1 MMPPGRLSQCDRE
14 NATVTDD
21 QHIPGPAG
29 PGPEGPGGPEGLA
42 GEPAGEPE
50 GGRQALRLWGG
61 RFAGGPADALARLSV
76 SVQFDWRLAPY
87 DLLAS
92 AAHARV
98 LHQAGLLDDTELR
111 RMLAALEDLGRACRE
126 GTFRPD
132 LSDEDVHTALERGL
146 LERLGSLGGKLR
158 AGRSRNDQVATDLRL
173 YLRDNARAIVA
184 RLTEL
189 EDALMGQAQEHLHT
203 PVPGLT
209 HLQHAQP
216 VLLAH
221 QLLAHVQ
228 AFARDA
234 SRLRDW
240 DRRAAVCPLGAGAL
254 AGSSLPLD
262 PEAVAAELGF
272 DSAFDNS
279 MDAVSDR
286 DFAAE
291 FCFAAAL
298 LGVHLSRLGEEIVIW
313 SSHEFGWAQVDD
325 AYATGSSI
333 MPQKKNP
340 DVAELARGKAGRLIG
355 GLTGLLTT
363 LKGLPLTYNRDLQED
378 KEPVFDA
385 VDTLLTVLPA
395 MAGMIATL
403 RFNTARLAQTAPAG
417 YALATDLA
425 ELLVRRGTPFRQA
438 HEVVGHLVV
447 WCQVHDC
454 ELDQVADDDLAKI
467 SPLLTPDIREV
478 LNVPGALA
486 ARSSRGGTAPSAV
499 TAQLGRLRV
508 TIDDQAE
515 WAAG

>member
-1 MMPPGRLSQCDRE
+1 MADNEANPP
-14 NATVTDD
+14 APV
-21 QHIPGPAG
+21 
-29 PGPEGPGGPEGLA
+29 
-42 GEPAGEPE
+42 
-50 GGRQALRLWGG
+50 RLWGG
-61 RFAGGPADALARLSV
+61 RFESGPAEALARLSV
-76 SVQFDWRLAPY
+76 SVQFDWRLAQY

-92 AAHARV
+92 MAHTRV
-98 LHQAGLLDDTELR
+98 LHKAGLLTDTELA
-111 RMLAALEDLGRACRE
+111 RMLAALEELGRDCRE
-126 GTFRPD
+126 GRFRPAA
-132 LSDEDVHTALERGL
+132 SDEDVHTALERGL
-146 LERLGSLGGKLR
+146 LERVGALGGKLR
-158 AGRSRNDQVATDLRL
+158 AGRSRNDQIATDLRL
-173 YLRDNARAIVA
+173 YLRDHGRLVAA
-184 RLTEL
+184 RLAEL
-189 EDALMGQAQEHLHT
+189 QDALLGQAERHLGT

-228 AFARDA
+228 AFSRDV

-240 DRRAAVCPLGAGAL
+240 DKRAAVSPLGAGAL
-254 AGSSLPLD
+254 AGSSLAID

-272 DSAFDNS
+272 ESAAENS

-298 LGVHLSRLGEEIVIW
+298 LGVHLSRLGEEVVLW
-313 SSHEFGWAQVDD
+313 SSHEFGWAEIDD

-355 GLTGLLTT
+355 DLTGLLTT

-385 VDTLLTVLPA
+385 VDTLLLVLPA
-395 MAGMIATL
+395 MAGLIGSL
-403 RFNTARLAQTAPAG
+403 RFHTERLAATAGAG
-417 YALATDLA
+417 YSLATDLA
-425 ELLVRRGTPFRQA
+425 ELLVRRGVAFRDA

-454 ELDQVADDDLAKI
+454 ELADVSDADLERI
-467 SPLLTPDIREV
+467 SPLLTPDVREV
-478 LNVPGALA
+478 LTIEGALA
-486 ARSSRGGTAPSAV
+486 ARSSRGGTAPVRVAE
-499 TAQLGRLRV
+499 QLGRARLAV
-508 TIDDQAE
+508 EEQAA

>member
-1 MMPPGRLSQCDRE
+1 VADDEAVPP
-14 NATVTDD
+14 V
-21 QHIPGPAG
+21 
-29 PGPEGPGGPEGLA
+29 
-42 GEPAGEPE
+42 
-50 GGRQALRLWGG
+50 RLWGG
-61 RFAGGPADALARLSV
+61 RFESGPADALARLSV

-98 LHQAGLLDDTELR
+98 LNKAGLLDDAELAR
-111 RMLAALEDLGRACRE
+111 LLAALDDLAQACRT
-126 GTFRPD
+126 GRFRPAAT
-132 LSDEDVHTALERGL
+132 DEDVHTALERGL
-146 LERLGSLGGKLR
+146 LERTGTLGGRLR
-158 AGRSRNDQVATDLRL
+158 AGRSRNDQIATDLRL
-173 YLRDNARAIVA
+173 YLRDHA
-184 RLTEL
+184 RLIVSRLAEL
-189 EDALMGQAQEHLHT
+189 QAALMGQADRHSDT
-203 PVPGLT
+203 PVPGMT

-234 SRLRDW
+234 DRLRDW
-240 DRRAAVCPLGAGAL
+240 DKRAAVCPLGSGAL

-262 PEAVAAELGF
+262 PQAVAAELGF
-272 DSAFDNS
+272 DSAAANS

-298 LGVHLSRLGEEIVIW
+298 LGVHLSRLGEEIVLW
-313 SSHEFGWAQVDD
+313 SSHEFGWAEIDD

-363 LKGLPLTYNRDLQED
+363 LKGLPLSYNRDLQED

-385 VDTLLTVLPA
+385 ADTLLLVLPA
-395 MAGMIATL
+395 MAGLVGTL
-403 RFNTARLAQTAPAG
+403 RFHVERMAHGAAAG
-417 YALATDLA
+417 HALATDLA
-425 ELLVRRGTPFRQA
+425 EILVRRGVPFREA

-447 WCQVHDC
+447 WCQVNDC
-454 ELDQVADDDLAKI
+454 ELADVSDADLANV
-467 SPLLTPDIREV
+467 SAHLTPDVREV
-478 LNVPGALA
+478 LTVPGALA
-486 ARSSRGGTAPSAV
+486 ARSGFGGTAPVRVAE
-499 TAQLGRLRV
+499 QLAALRSRV
-508 TIDDQAE
+508 EQDAA
-515 WAAG
+515 WASG

>member
-1 MMPPGRLSQCDRE
+1 MADSEANPPGP
-14 NATVTDD
+14 V
-21 QHIPGPAG
+21 
-29 PGPEGPGGPEGLA
+29 
-42 GEPAGEPE
+42 
-50 GGRQALRLWGG
+50 RLWGA
-61 RFAGGPADALARLSV
+61 RFESGPADALARLSV

-98 LHQAGLLDDTELR
+98 LHKAGLLTDTELT
-111 RMLAALEDLGRACRE
+111 RMLGALDELGRACRE
-126 GTFRPD
+126 GRFRPAA
-132 LSDEDVHTALERGL
+132 SDEDVHTALERGL
-146 LERLGSLGGKLR
+146 LERVGALGGKLR
-158 AGRSRNDQVATDLRL
+158 AGRSRNDQIATDLRL
-173 YLRDNARAIVA
+173 YLRDHA
-184 RLTEL
+184 RLVAARLVEL
-189 EDALMGQAQEHLHT
+189 EEALLGQAERHLGT
-203 PVPGLT
+203 AEPGMT

-228 AFARDA
+228 ALSRDV

-240 DRRAAVCPLGAGAL
+240 DKRAAVSPLGAGAL
-254 AGSSLPLD
+254 AGSSLAID

-272 DSAFDNS
+272 ESAAENS

-298 LGVHLSRLGEEIVIW
+298 LGVHLSRLGEEVVLW
-313 SSHEFGWAQVDD
+313 SSHEFGWAEIDD

-355 GLTGLLTT
+355 DLTSLLIT

-385 VDTLLTVLPA
+385 VDTLLVVLPA
-395 MAGMIATL
+395 MAGLIGSL
-403 RFNTARLAQTAPAG
+403 RFHTERMAATAASG
-417 YALATDLA
+417 HALATDLA
-425 ELLVRRGTPFRQA
+425 ELLVRRGTPFREA
-438 HEVVGHLVV
+438 HEIVGHLVV
-447 WCQVHDC
+447 WCQVQDC
-454 ELDQVADDDLAKI
+454 ELTEVSDDDLARV
-467 SPLLTPDIREV
+467 SPLLTPDVREV
-478 LNVPGALA
+478 LTIDGALA
-486 ARSSRGGTAPSAV
+486 ARASRGGTAPIRVSE
-499 TAQLGRLRV
+499 QLGRARLAV
-508 TIDDQAE
+508 EEQAG

>member
-1 MMPPGRLSQCDRE
+1 
-14 NATVTDD
+14 V
-21 QHIPGPAG
+21 
-29 PGPEGPGGPEGLA
+29 
-42 GEPAGEPE
+42 
-50 GGRQALRLWGG
+50 RLWGG
-61 RFAGGPADALARLSV
+61 RFAAGPADALARLSV

-92 AAHARV
+92 GAHARV
-98 LHQAGLLDDTELR
+98 LHKAGLLDDRELS
-111 RMLAALEDLGRACRE
+111 RMLGALEDLSLACRD
-126 GTFRPD
+126 GSFRPHA
-132 LSDEDVHTALERGL
+132 SDEDVHTALERGL

-173 YLRDNARAIVA
+173 YLRDHVRIIVA
-184 RLTEL
+184 RLAEL
-189 EDALMGQAQEHLHT
+189 ETALMEQAQRHLGT
-203 PVPGLT
+203 PAPGFT
-209 HLQHAQP
+209 HMQHAQP

-234 SRLRDW
+234 GRLRDW
-240 DRRAAVCPLGAGAL
+240 DKRAAVSPLGAGAL

-262 PEAVAAELGF
+262 PEAMAAELGF
-272 DSAFDNS
+272 DSAADNS

-298 LGVHLSRLGEEIVIW
+298 LGVHLSRLGEEVVLW
-313 SSHEFGWAQVDD
+313 SSLEFGWVEIDD

-355 GLTGLLTT
+355 ELTSLLTT

-395 MAGMIATL
+395 VAGLVGTL
-403 RFNTARLAQTAPAG
+403 RFHTKRLAETAPAG
-417 YALATDLA
+417 HALATDLA

-438 HEVVGHLVV
+438 HEIVGHLVV
-447 WCQVHDC
+447 WCQVQDC
-454 ELDQVADDDLAKI
+454 ELAEVSDADLAKI
-467 SPLLTPDIREV
+467 SPLLTPDVREV
-478 LNVPGALA
+478 LTVDGALA
-486 ARSSRGGTAPSAV
+486 ARSSRGGTAPVRVAE
-499 TAQLGRLRV
+499 QLGRLRTV
-508 TIDDQAE
+508 VDDQAA

>member
-1 MMPPGRLSQCDRE
+1 
-14 NATVTDD
+14 V
-21 QHIPGPAG
+21 
-29 PGPEGPGGPEGLA
+29 
-42 GEPAGEPE
+42 
-50 GGRQALRLWGG
+50 RLWGG
-61 RFAGGPADALARLSV
+61 RFAAGPADALARLSV

-92 AAHARV
+92 GAHARV
-98 LHQAGLLDDTELR
+98 LHKAGLLDDRELS
-111 RMLAALEDLGRACRE
+111 RMLGALEDLSLACRD
-126 GTFRPD
+126 GSFRPHA
-132 LSDEDVHTALERGL
+132 SDEDVHTALERGL

-173 YLRDNARAIVA
+173 YLRDHVRIIVA
-184 RLTEL
+184 RLAEL
-189 EDALMGQAQEHLHT
+189 ETALMEQAQRHLGT
-203 PVPGLT
+203 PAPGFT
-209 HLQHAQP
+209 HMQHAQP

-234 SRLRDW
+234 GRLRDW
-240 DRRAAVCPLGAGAL
+240 DKRAAVSPLGAGAL

-262 PEAVAAELGF
+262 PEAMAAELGF
-272 DSAFDNS
+272 DSAADNS

-298 LGVHLSRLGEEIVIW
+298 LGVHLSRLGEEVVLW
-313 SSHEFGWAQVDD
+313 SSLEFGWVEIDD

-355 GLTGLLTT
+355 GLTSLLTT

-395 MAGMIATL
+395 VAGLVGTL
-403 RFNTARLAQTAPAG
+403 RFHTKRLAETAPAG
-417 YALATDLA
+417 HALATDLA

-438 HEVVGHLVV
+438 HEIVGHLVV
-447 WCQVHDC
+447 WCQVQDC
-454 ELDQVADDDLAKI
+454 ELAEVSDADLAKI
-467 SPLLTPDIREV
+467 SPLLTPDVREV
-478 LNVPGALA
+478 LTVDGALA
-486 ARSSRGGTAPSAV
+486 ARSSRGGTAPVRVAE
-499 TAQLGRLRV
+499 QLGRLRTV
-508 TIDDQAE
+508 VDDQAA

>member
-1 MMPPGRLSQCDRE
+1 VADTEADPP
-14 NATVTDD
+14 APV
-21 QHIPGPAG
+21 
-29 PGPEGPGGPEGLA
+29 
-42 GEPAGEPE
+42 
-50 GGRQALRLWGG
+50 RLWGG
-61 RFAGGPADALARLSV
+61 RFESGPADALARLSV

-92 AAHARV
+92 AAHGRV
-98 LHQAGLLDDTELR
+98 LHKAGLLTDAELA
-111 RMLAALEDLGRACRE
+111 RMLTALEQLGRACRE
-126 GTFRPD
+126 GRFRPD
-132 LSDEDVHTALERGL
+132 ASDEDVHTALERGL
-146 LERLGSLGGKLR
+146 LERVGALGGRLR
-158 AGRSRNDQVATDLRL
+158 AGRSRNDQIATDLRL
-173 YLRDNARAIVA
+173 YLRDHA
-184 RLTEL
+184 RLITARLVEL
-189 EDALMGQAQEHLHT
+189 ENALIGQAERHLGT
-203 PVPGLT
+203 AAPGMT

-228 AFARDA
+228 AFSRDA

-240 DRRAAVCPLGAGAL
+240 DKRAAVSPLGAGAL
-254 AGSSLPLD
+254 AGSSLAID

-272 DSAFDNS
+272 ESAAENS

-291 FCFAAAL
+291 FCFGAAL
-298 LGVHLSRLGEEIVIW
+298 LGVHLSRLGEEVVLW
-313 SSHEFGWAQVDD
+313 STHEFGWAEIDD

-355 GLTGLLTT
+355 GLTALLTT

-385 VDTLLTVLPA
+385 VDTLLLVLPA
-395 MAGMIATL
+395 MAGLIGSL
-403 RFNTARLAQTAPAG
+403 RFHTERLTATAASG
-417 YALATDLA
+417 HALATDLA
-425 ELLVRRGTPFRQA
+425 ELLVRRGTPFRDA

-454 ELDQVADDDLAKI
+454 ELGEVSDADLARI
-467 SPLLTPDIREV
+467 SPLLTPDVREV
-478 LNVPGALA
+478 LSVDGALA
-486 ARSSRGGTAPSAV
+486 ARASRGGTAPVRV
-499 TAQLGRLRV
+499 TEQLARLRLTV
-508 TIDDQAE
+508 DEQAA

>member
-1 MMPPGRLSQCDRE
+1 MAEDGGTPP
-14 NATVTDD
+14 
-21 QHIPGPAG
+21 I
-29 PGPEGPGGPEGLA
+29 
-42 GEPAGEPE
+42 
-50 GGRQALRLWGG
+50 RLWGG
-61 RFAGGPADALARLSV
+61 RFESGPAEALARLSV

-92 AAHARV
+92 RAHARV
-98 LHQAGLLDDTELR
+98 LHKARLLDDAELAR
-111 RMLAALEDLGRACRE
+111 LLAALDDLGEACRA
-126 GTFRPD
+126 GRFRPEAT
-132 LSDEDVHTALERGL
+132 DEDVHTALERGL
-146 LERLGSLGGKLR
+146 LERAGSLGGKLR

-173 YLRDNARAIVA
+173 YLRDHA
-184 RLTEL
+184 RLVVSRLAEL
-189 EDALMGQAQEHLHT
+189 ESALMDQAERHLGT
-203 PVPGLT
+203 PAPGMT

-228 AFARDA
+228 ALARDA
-234 SRLRDW
+234 GRLRDW
-240 DRRAAVCPLGAGAL
+240 DRRAAVSPLGAGAL

-272 DSAFDNS
+272 TSAFGNS
-279 MDAVSDR
+279 IDAVSDR

-298 LGVHLSRLGEEIVIW
+298 LGVHLSRLGEEIVLW
-313 SSHEFGWAQVDD
+313 SSHEFGWAEIDD

-355 GLTGLLTT
+355 GLTGL
-363 LKGLPLTYNRDLQED
+363 QED

-385 VDTLLTVLPA
+385 VDTLLLVLPA
-395 MAGMIATL
+395 MAGLVATL
-403 RFNTARLAQTAPAG
+403 RLNSERIAAGAAAG

-425 ELLVRRGTPFRQA
+425 ELLVRRGVPFREA

-447 WCQVHDC
+447 WCQVHEC
-454 ELDQVADDDLAKI
+454 ELADVSDADLARV
-467 SPLLTPDIREV
+467 SPQLTPDVREV
-478 LNVPGALA
+478 LTVPGALA
-486 ARSSRGGTAPSAV
+486 ARRSPGGTAPARVAEQLTQLRAAV
-499 TAQLGRLRV
+499 
-508 TIDDQAE
+508 DEQAG